1 MISEADAAATVR
13 AAAVFDD
20 GNEDLG
26 GRLAE
31 FAAAQRRRG
40 LRVLGLVM
48 ERRGEGAV
56 CKRPM
61 FLVDVENGRE
71 YPASQALGPG
81 STSCQLDPSAFA
93 EASVVLREALPRSPQ
108 LVVCNRFGAL
118 EAGGKGFADELL
130 ALMAADIPVLTL
142 VAEPYVA
149 AWREFSGDAPL
160 LPPATDAWSAW
171 LSSALA
177 HDLPNAG

>member
-1 MISEADAAATVR
+1 MISEAGAAVTVR
-13 AAAVFDD
+13 AAAVHDD
-20 GNEDLG
+20 GSEDLG
-26 GRLAE
+26 ARFAG

-48 ERRGEGAV
+48 ERRGEGPL

-61 FLVDVENGRE
+61 FLVDVETGRE
-71 YPASQALGPG
+71 FPASQTLGPG
-81 STSCQLDPSAFA
+81 STSCQLDPAAFA
-93 EASVVLREALPRSPQ
+93 DASVVLREALPRSPQ

-130 ALMAADIPVLTL
+130 ALMAAEVPMLTV

-160 LPPATDAWSAW
+160 LPPVSDAWSAW
-171 LSSALA
+171 LSNALA
-177 HDLPNAG
+177 HGLPSAG